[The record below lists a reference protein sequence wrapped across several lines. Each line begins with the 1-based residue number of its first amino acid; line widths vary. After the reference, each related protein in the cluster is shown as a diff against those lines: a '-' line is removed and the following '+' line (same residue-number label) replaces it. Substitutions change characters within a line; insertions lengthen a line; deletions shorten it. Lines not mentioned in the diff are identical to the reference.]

1 MRVGVFSLINWSFL
15 DQRPQV
21 VAKKLA
27 EWGHDVYYIEPFTAF
42 KYWDDVSPHPW
53 PTYESACWVPEQI
66 TARLS
71 RVIMLTVLPHKR
83 FAGILNKN
91 QEYHD
96 RNIAYIKELKLDF
109 AVVID
114 PQYAEWCVQAGVPYI
129 YDHVDDTHH
138 MYHVIKNVFWE
149 AQLYA
154 EKNSVLNM
162 YIQPSIAQRYNGL
175 YVPNGFNPSDFTI
188 DSTATKKFDSGA
200 LSCIA
205 DWFDMPSVLS
215 SKKDILIIG
224 PMEDGEKKMY
234 KDYRAQGGEKTTWLP
249 RMSRRMG
256 GLWLQ
261 QCHTGVVPF
270 RQDHKVIDYVM
281 PLKIVEY
288 FYLGLPAVSYVNKCI
303 KDEFGDQAVSFYSPT
318 GWLGY
323 PSLDSAIERA
333 SNCPMTA
340 QQLHNMALQFTWDNV
355 FKPFKNYIELFAEKI
370 AKSKTTTGLR
380 EESLRHIRDNKVR
393 LVSTGELLQ

>member
-1 MRVGVFSLINWSFL
+1 MRVGVFSLITWSFL

-27 EWGHDVYYIEPFTAF
+27 EWGHDVVYIEPFTSF

-53 PTYESACWVPEQI
+53 STYEQSCWKPEFI
-66 TARLS
+66 STNLNRA
-71 RVIMLTVLPHKR
+71 TVFSIPPHKR
-83 FAGILNKN
+83 FKNILNKN
-91 QEYHD
+91 DTYHE
-96 RNIAYIKELKLDF
+96 RNISFIKELNLDF

-114 PQYAEWCVQAGVPYI
+114 PQYAEWCTQCHIPYI

-138 MYHVIKNVFWE
+138 MAHVIREVFWN

-154 EKNSVLNM
+154 EKNSIINM
-162 YIQPSIAQRYNGL
+162 YIQPSIAKRYNGI

-188 DSTATKKFDSGA
+188 DSAATKKFDSGA

-205 DWFDMPSVLS
+205 DWFDMPSVLE

-224 PMEDGEKKMY
+224 PMEESEKTMY
-234 KDYRAQGGEKTTWLP
+234 KNYRLQGGENVTWLP
-249 RMSRRMG
+249 RMNRRTG

-261 QCHTGVVPF
+261 QCSTGVVPF

-288 FYLGLPAVSYVNKCI
+288 FYLGLPAVSYINKCLQ
-303 KDEFGDQAVSFYSPT
+303 DEFGTEAVSFYSTT

-323 PSLDSAIERA
+323 PRLDKAIEKAKNCSLSAEQLRA
-333 SNCPMTA
+333 
-340 QQLHNMALQFTWDNV
+340 MALHFTWDNV
-355 FKPFKNYIELFAEKI
+355 FQPFKAFVDAFSDQLQ
-370 AKSKTTTGLR
+370 AKNSHSVMKQKASQYLK
-380 EESLRHIRDNKVR
+380 NNPVR
-393 LVSTGELLQ
+393 LVSNGDCLA